1 MSVEFEEYKK
11 GLTGM
16 FEFLLSADTFAE
28 DIAGD
33 MNGHIN
39 TLKNIYVSQLLRE
52 WCAANNYYPEAIS
65 MITASKEDANKN
77 VEIISQQLTST
88 MRNGVLI
95 LRTMDSVKKAISDD
109 LKNVNGDGGD
119 APTTDTGSTS
129 TDDVSEP
136 GSDGGDDMGDVD
148 DMLKL

>member
-1 MSVEFEEYKK
+1 
-11 GLTGM
+11 
-16 FEFLLSADTFAE
+16 
-28 DIAGD
+28 
-33 MNGHIN
+33 
-39 TLKNIYVSQLLRE
+39 
-52 WCAANNYYPEAIS
+52 